1 MIIKMLQGGK
11 EFFNHYR
18 HGFRGTRHIYNTHT
32 AIIRGTRTINITN
45 TKHSKAILPLTKN

>member
-1 MIIKMLQGGK
+1 MLQGGK

-18 HGFRGTRHIYNTHT
+18 HGFRGTPHIYNTHT